1 MLRRSLVE
9 VAVTVKGGG
18 RLVPPGAGATTT
30 SSSPTGTTA
39 TDKTSAAKPPST
51 PPSAVKDGFD
61 PSRPE
66 LRGPERASTTADA
79 PSPSGVASMIRVL
92 EDTRAKILDE
102 HRELRTTIAQLV
114 SELAARGFERAALEE
129 HRGEL
134 LALRK
139 RMAALRRRLHQI
151 QRRLRTAP
159 NGRVADVDLGAQ
171 LEPHLERL
179 RSLEPGLQRALVA
192 LQMVELVCVEPS
204 AGYSV
209 TVQHDDR
216 VAVGDELARALPGAT
231 IARGVAALLASA
243 EGVALDET
251 SGTPAAS
258 RRGDDVDAV
267 GRQRDAAV
275 ARIAAIRDA
284 IKASL

>member
-1 MLRRSLVE
+1 
-9 VAVTVKGGG
+9 
-18 RLVPPGAGATTT
+18 
-30 SSSPTGTTA
+30 
-39 TDKTSAAKPPST
+39 
-51 PPSAVKDGFD
+51 
-61 PSRPE
+61 
-66 LRGPERASTTADA
+66 
-79 PSPSGVASMIRVL
+79 MIRVL

-102 HRELRTTIAQLV
+102 HRDLRATIAQLV
-114 SELAARGFERAALEE
+114 GELAARGFERAALEE

-151 QRRLRTAP
+151 QRRLRTAA
-159 NGRVADVDLGAQ
+159 NSRVADVDVGSQ

-209 TVQHDDR
+209 SVQHEDR
-216 VAVGDELARALPGAT
+216 VAVGDELAQALPGAT

-243 EGVALDET
+243 EGASLDET
-251 SGTPAAS
+251 GGTPTVS
-258 RRGDDVDAV
+258 RRGEGVDAV
-267 GRQRDAAV
+267 ERARPRDAAV

>member
-1 MLRRSLVE
+1 VE

-18 RLVPPGAGATTT
+18 RLPPGTGATT
-30 SSSPTGTTA
+30 SSSPTSTA
-39 TDKTSAAKPPST
+39 ATEKTSAAKPPST

-79 PSPSGVASMIRVL
+79 PSHSGVASMIRVL

-159 NGRVADVDLGAQ
+159 NGRVGDVNLGSQ

-209 TVQHDDR
+209 TIEHDDR
-216 VAVGDELARALPGAT
+216 VAVGDELAQALPGAA
-231 IARGVAALLASA
+231 IARGVAALLTSA
-243 EGVALDET
+243 EGGALDET
-251 SGTPAAS
+251 GGTPAAS
-258 RRGDDVDAV
+258 RRGDDVDV
-267 GRQRDAAV
+267 GERGRHRDAAV